1 MLVYIIALSQF
12 AFAFMFSGVA
22 VTLPA
27 MGTEF
32 AAGGVALGLVETLY
46 MGTSAALLLPAGKLA
61 DATDKNTLFKVG
73 LLVFTVSA
81 LAIGFMPSISTIIGL
96 RFVQGAGSALLAAT
110 GMAILTDYVPPERR
124 GQAYG
129 ISIGAIYVGLGA
141 GPLIAGLIT
150 EHFGWRWVY
159 FVSFVPLLGCYVW
172 THISLKSQWRAPRA
186 PIDIRSSAIIAA
198 AVMAL
203 IFGSAILGQ
212 SLLGYGLIALGLG
225 LGVVFF
231 ATVEKSKNPLL
242 NLSEVRANRQ
252 FSAALVTQFLVYSA
266 ALSTYFL
273 FSIYLQ
279 AVRGFGAETAG
290 FFLVV
295 GPVLMAVI
303 APISGRLADRY
314 PPHLLAGSGVGCVLA
329 STVLA
334 ARIEADTS
342 LAYVL
347 VILAVQGVGYA
358 LFSSPNMAIIM
369 NSVTRDK
376 ISVASALAAKMRAL
390 GMVFSM
396 IIVTVIL
403 SLQIGTDAVV
413 TRQSEFVTV
422 MVLSYVVFAGLIA
435 IGVWLAFRGRIP
447 SRRRA

>member
-1 MLVYIIALSQF
+1 MLVYIIALTQF
-12 AFAFMFSGVA
+12 ASAFMFAGVA

-27 MGTEF
+27 MGTELG
-32 AAGGVALGLVETLY
+32 AGGVALGLVETLF
-46 MGTSAALLLPAGKLA
+46 MGTSAALLLPVGKLA
-61 DATDKNTLFKVG
+61 DATDRNTLFKVG

-96 RFVQGAGSALLAAT
+96 RFVQGVGSALLAAT
-110 GMAILTDYVPPERR
+110 GMAILTDYVPPDRR

-150 EHFGWRWVY
+150 QQFGWRWVY
-159 FVSFVPLLGCYVW
+159 FLSFVPLIGAYVLV
-172 THISLKSQWRAPRA
+172 HISLKSQWRRPSA
-186 PIDIRSSAIIAA
+186 PIDMRGSVVIAA
-198 AVMAL
+198 SVMAL
-203 IFGSAILGQ
+203 VFGSAILGQ
-212 SLLGYGLIALGLG
+212 SPLGYGVIALGLG

-231 ATVEKSKNPLL
+231 ATAEKSKNPLL
-242 NLSEVRANRQ
+242 NLSEIRANRP
-252 FSAALVTQFLVYSA
+252 FSTALVTQFLVYSA
-266 ALSTYFL
+266 ALGTYFL

-290 FFLVV
+290 FLLAV
-295 GPVLMAVI
+295 GPALMALI

-314 PPHLLAGSGVGCVLA
+314 PPHLLAGSGVACVLV

-334 ARIEADTS
+334 TQIEAQTS
-342 LAYVL
+342 LAYMI
-347 VILAVQGVGYA
+347 VILAAQGVGFA

-376 ISVASALAAKMRAL
+376 LSMASALAANTRAL
-390 GMVFSM
+390 GMVLGM
-396 IIVTVIL
+396 IVVTVIL
-403 SLQIGTDAVV
+403 SLRIGSDAIV

-422 MVLSYVVFAGLIA
+422 MVLSYVVFAGLAA
-435 IGVWLAFRGRIP
+435 IGVWLAFRRRIP
-447 SRRRA
+447 SQTRA

>member
-1 MLVYIIALSQF
+1 MLVYIIALTQF
-12 AFAFMFSGVA
+12 AFAFMFAGVA

-27 MGTEF
+27 MGTEL
-32 AAGGVALGLVETLY
+32 AAGGVALGLVETLFI
-46 MGTSAALLLPAGKLA
+46 GTSAALLLPVGKLA
-61 DATDKNTLFKVG
+61 DATDRNTLFKVG

-96 RFVQGAGSALLAAT
+96 RFVQGVGSALMAAT

-150 EHFGWRWVY
+150 QHFGWRWVY
-159 FVSFVPLLGCYVW
+159 FVSFVPLTGAYVLA
-172 THISLKSQWRAPRA
+172 HIRLKSQWRRPSA
-186 PIDIRSSAIIAA
+186 PIDIRSSVVIAGS
-198 AVMAL
+198 VMAM

-212 SLLGYGLIALGLG
+212 SPLGYGLIALGLG

-231 ATVEKSKNPLL
+231 AIAEKSSNPLL

-266 ALSTYFL
+266 ALGTYFL

-279 AVRGFGAETAG
+279 AVRGFGAETTG
-290 FFLVV
+290 FLLVV
-295 GPVLMAVI
+295 GPALMALI

-314 PPHLLAGSGVGCVLA
+314 PPHLLAGSGVACVLV

-334 ARIEADTS
+334 TRIEAQTS

-347 VILAVQGVGYA
+347 VILAAQGVGFA

-376 ISVASALAAKMRAL
+376 LSVASALAAEMRAL
-390 GMVFSM
+390 GMVLGM
-396 IIVTVIL
+396 IVVTVIL
-403 SLQIGTDAVV
+403 SLRIGSDAIV

-422 MVLSYVVFAGLIA
+422 MVLSYVVFAGMSA
-435 IGVWLAFRGRIP
+435 IGVWLAFRRGIP
-447 SRRRA
+447 SRSRA